1 MGMRTLLIDNYD
13 SFTFNLFQ
21 LVATVVGEPPLV
33 VRNDDWQTWKS
44 FTPGSFDAIIIS
56 PGPGTPT
63 CAEDF
68 GISSP
73 ALQLEVPLLGVCL
86 GHQGMC
92 ASEGAEVVRAPEPM
106 HGRTS
111 PVFHSGQGIFRGLP
125 SPFSA
130 VRYHS
135 LLVDDVPAVLT
146 VTATTSSSA
155 GGIVMAVEHA
165 IKPQWGVQFH
175 PESILTEHGAHL
187 LGNFFMLA
195 RDRRSLAVQP
205 PKNEPPSPMPASAAN
220 GSRLAAQMR
229 AQPAED
235 TELLIRRVPT
245 GASAQ
250 MLFELLFADQ
260 QPSFWLDSSAE
271 LSADSRFS
279 IVGGMGPLGEWVT
292 AEAGKGAVSVTTPD
306 RSVTEVSVDMFD
318 YLSAQLAARQL
329 PPTGLPFEFS
339 LGYVGYLGYEMKADC
354 GGEKSHATDLADAAF
369 LFCDRAVV
377 LDHETNEAWILSLS
391 TDAAREQALAWL
403 DEAERAVRLPARP
416 SMPCGQPAPR
426 VPAPV
431 NVAPRHSRER
441 YAELVE
447 ECLEEIRA
455 GESYEICLTNTFT
468 VSAAVDPLET
478 FRILRRT
485 SPVPYGAYL
494 SFPSAA
500 VLSASPESFL
510 RVGPD
515 GRVRTKPIKG
525 TRPRGRTP
533 EEDAALADELA
544 TAEKDR
550 AENLMIVDLL
560 RNDLGMVADVGS
572 VKVTRFFD
580 VESFATV
587 HQLVSTVEA
596 RLSPGFTAVDCVRA
610 AFPGGSMTGAPKHRT
625 MQIID
630 QLEGGS
636 RGIYSGAL
644 GYFSLTGAADLSIVI
659 RTLIVYPD
667 HITVGAGG
675 AIVAL
680 SDPGAEVEEMLV
692 KARAPIA
699 AALAAATG
707 TAAAD
712 SSGVLVDS
720 PEGPVT
726 RP

>member
-21 LVATVVGEPPLV
+21 LAATVVGEPPIV
-33 VRNDDWQTWKS
+33 VRNDDWQAWKS
-44 FTPGSFDAIIIS
+44 FAPGSFDAIIIS

-73 ALQLEVPLLGVCL
+73 ALELDVPLLGVCL

-92 ASEGAEVVRAPEPM
+92 ASEGAVVVRAPEPM

-135 LLVDDVPAVLT
+135 LLVDGVPAVLT
-146 VTATTSSSA
+146 VTATTSSA
-155 GGIVMAVEHA
+155 VGGIVMAVEHA

-187 LGNFFMLA
+187 LGNFFTLA
-195 RDRRSLAVQP
+195 RDRRSLTVQP
-205 PKNEPPSPMPASAAN
+205 LKNEPPSLMRAPAAN
-220 GSRLAAQMR
+220 GSTPAAQVR
-229 AQPAED
+229 AQPAENL
-235 TELLIRRVPT
+235 ELLIRRVPA

-250 MLFELLFADQ
+250 TVFELLFASQ

-271 LSADSRFS
+271 LSANSRFS
-279 IVGGMGPLGEWVT
+279 VVGGTGPLGEWVT
-292 AEAGKGAVSVTTPD
+292 AEAGKGTVSVTTAD
-306 RSVTEVSVDMFD
+306 GSVTEVSVDMFG
-318 YLSAQLAARQL
+318 YLSTQLAERRL
-329 PPTGLPFEFS
+329 PPAGLPFEFS

-354 GGEKSHATDLADAAF
+354 GGEKIHATDLADAAF

-377 LDHETNEAWILSLS
+377 LDQETREAWILSLS
-391 TDAAREQALAWL
+391 TDATRKRALAWL
-403 DEAERAVRLPARP
+403 DEAECAVRRPAGTPVP
-416 SMPCGQPAPR
+416 SGQPGPR
-426 VPAPV
+426 DRAHV
-431 NVAPRHSRER
+431 NVVSRHSRER
-441 YAELVE
+441 YAELVK

-468 VSAAVDPLET
+468 VSAGVNPLET
-478 FRILRRT
+478 FRVLRRT

-494 SFPSAA
+494 SFPGAA

-510 RVGPD
+510 RVTAE

-560 RNDLGMVADVGS
+560 RNDLGMVAEVGS

-630 QLEGGS
+630 KLEAGS

-659 RTLIVYPD
+659 RTLVVYPD
-667 HITVGAGG
+667 HVTVGAGG

-692 KARAPIA
+692 KARAPISA
-699 AALAAATG
+699 VLAVATG
-707 TAAAD
+707 EAVDPSA
-712 SSGVLVDS
+712 VLADS
-720 PEGPVT
+720 PEEPVI

>member
-1 MGMRTLLIDNYD
+1 MSTLLVDNYD
-13 SFTFNLFQ
+13 SYTYNVFHL
-21 LVATVVGEPPLV
+21 LAAVSGEEPIV
-33 VRNDDWQTWKS
+33 VRNDVVSWRALSRWD
-44 FTPGSFDAIIIS
+44 FDAIVLS
-56 PGPGTPT
+56 PGPGRP
-63 CAEDF
+63 ERWHDF
-68 GISSP
+68 GVCSDILRLSEIP
-73 ALQLEVPLLGVCL
+73 VLGVCL

-92 ASEGAEVVRAPEPM
+92 ASEGAVVVRAPEPM

-111 PVFHSGQGIFRGLP
+111 LVYHSGEGIFRGLP

-135 LLVDDVPAVLT
+135 LLVDGIPAVLN
-146 VTATTSSSA
+146 VTATTSSTI
-155 GGIVMAVEHA
+155 GRIVMAVEHA

-175 PESILTEHGAHL
+175 PESVLTEHGAHL
-187 LGNFFMLA
+187 LGNFFALA
-195 RDRRSLAVQP
+195 RDRRSLAVQR
-205 PKNEPPSPMPASAAN
+205 PKNEPPPPLIPASAAY
-220 GSRLAAQMR
+220 GSR
-229 AQPAED
+229 PAEPMR
-235 TELLIRRVPT
+235 TQPTENLELLVRRVPAAT
-245 GASAQ
+245 SAQ
-250 MLFELLFADQ
+250 TLLERLFTNHR
-260 QPSFWLDSSAE
+260 PSFWLDSSAE

-279 IVGGMGPLGEWVT
+279 IVGGIGPLGEWVT
-292 AEAGKGAVSVTTPD
+292 AEAGKGAVTVTKAD
-306 RSVTEVSVDMFD
+306 GSATEVPADMFG

-329 PPTGLPFEFS
+329 PPAGLPFEFS

-354 GGEKSHATDLADAAF
+354 GGEKVHATDLADAAF

-377 LDHETNEAWILSLS
+377 LDHETSEAWILSLS
-391 TDAAREQALAWL
+391 TAAAHEQALAWL
-403 DEAERAVRLPARP
+403 DEAERAARVSARA
-416 SMPCGQPAPR
+416 SMPSGQPVPR
-426 VPAPV
+426 VPASIDV
-431 NVAPRHSRER
+431 VPRHSREH

-447 ECLEEIRA
+447 ECLEEICA

-468 VSAAVDPLET
+468 VSATIDPLET
-478 FRILRRT
+478 FRVLRRM

-494 SFPSAA
+494 SFPGAA

-510 RVGPD
+510 RVTTD

-525 TRPRGRTP
+525 TRPRGRTS

-560 RNDLGMVADVGS
+560 RNDLGMVAEVGS

-630 QLEGGS
+630 ELEGGS

-667 HITVGAGG
+667 HVTVGAGG

-699 AALAAATG
+699 AVLAVATG
-707 TAAAD
+707 EAVDSSAVLAD
-712 SSGVLVDS
+712 SG
-720 PEGPVT
+720 EGPVIC
-726 RP
+726 P

>member
-1 MGMRTLLIDNYD
+1 MRTLLIDNYD

-21 LVATVVGEPPLV
+21 LVATVVGEPPVV
-33 VRNDDWQTWKS
+33 VRNDDWQAWRS
-44 FTPGSFDAIIIS
+44 FAPGSFDAIIIS

-73 ALQLEVPLLGVCL
+73 ALELKVPLLGVCL

-92 ASEGAEVVRAPEPM
+92 ASEGAVVVRAPEPM

-111 PVFHSGQGIFRGLP
+111 PVYHSGEGIFRGLP

-135 LLVDDVPAVLT
+135 LLVDGVPAVLN
-146 VTATTSSSA
+146 VTATTSSTI

-165 IKPQWGVQFH
+165 MKPQWGVQFH
-175 PESILTEHGAHL
+175 PESVLTEHGAHL
-187 LGNFFMLA
+187 LGNFFVLA
-195 RDRRSLAVQP
+195 RDRRSLAVQRQ
-205 PKNEPPSPMPASAAN
+205 KNEPPSLMRTSAAY
-220 GSRLAAQMR
+220 GSRPAEHIR
-229 AQPAED
+229 AQPAENL
-235 TELLIRRVPT
+235 ELLTRRVPAD
-245 GASAQ
+245 ASAQ
-250 MLFELLFADQ
+250 TLFERLFASQ
-260 QPSFWLDSSAE
+260 RPSFWLDSSAE

-292 AEAGKGAVSVTTPD
+292 AEAGKGTVSVTTAD
-306 RSVTEVSVDMFD
+306 GNATDVSVDMFG

-329 PPTGLPFEFS
+329 PPAGLPFEFS

-354 GGEKSHATDLADAAF
+354 GGEKVHATDLADAAF

-377 LDHETNEAWILSLS
+377 LDHETSEAWILSLS
-391 TDAAREQALAWL
+391 TDATRKRVLAWL
-403 DEAERAVRLPARP
+403 DEAERAVRLPART
-416 SMPCGQPAPR
+416 SMPSGESVPR
-426 VPAPV
+426 VPV
-431 NVAPRHSRER
+431 LVDVVPRHSRER

-455 GESYEICLTNTFT
+455 GESYEICLTNTFM
-468 VSAAVDPLET
+468 VSATVDPLET
-478 FRILRRT
+478 FRVLRRM

-510 RVGPD
+510 RVTPD

-560 RNDLGMVADVGS
+560 RNDLGMVAEVGS

-596 RLSPGFTAVDCVRA
+596 CLSPGFTAVDCVRA

-659 RTLIVYPD
+659 RTLIVHPD
-667 HITVGAGG
+667 HIAVGAGG

-699 AALAAATG
+699 AVLAAATG
-707 TAAAD
+707 EAVDPSA
-712 SSGVLVDS
+712 VLADS
-720 PEGPVT
+720 PESPVI